1 MNSLTIG
8 KGTPSPV
15 QSGNLGLADRVAIVT
30 GGSRGIGKAVVSL
43 LASFGTHVLV
53 NYRKDETAAAEVV
66 NLAHSHNVK
75 ALALQADV
83 AKLSDAERL
92 LQQTVEHFGRVDFLI
107 CNAGI
112 WEGAPVESIS
122 EELWDRTLD
131 INLKGTW
138 SVCRA
143 AVPIMKQQ
151 GFGRIV
157 IVSSTAGQRGE
168 ANVSN
173 YAASKGGQ
181 ISFTKSLAPELAPFG
196 INVNC
201 VAPGWVETEMTTNAL
216 ADAGQ
221 YEAIIKGI
229 PLGRVAT
236 PEDIAGAIAFLCS
249 DWANHITGEVVNVNG
264 GSVLCG

>member
-1 MNSLTIG
+1 MIPTSHR
-8 KGTPSPV
+8 KGRETV
-15 QSGNLGLADRVAIVT
+15 QDGTLGLAGRVALVT
-30 GGSRGIGKAVVSL
+30 GGSRGIGKAVVEL
-43 LASFGTHVLV
+43 LASAGVDVVV
-53 NYRKDETAAAEVV
+53 NYVRDEEAAASTVAGASAQGV
-66 NLAHSHNVK
+66 KSLAVK
-75 ALALQADV
+75 ADV
-83 AKLSDAERL
+83 SKLEEA
-92 LQQTVEHFGRVDFLI
+92 QQLVQETVEHFKRIDFLI

-112 WEGAPVESIS
+112 WEGSPVESIS
-122 EELWDRTLD
+122 EDLWDRTID

-151 GFGRIV
+151 RFGRIV

-181 ISFTKSLAPELAPFG
+181 ISFTKSLSTELASFG

-201 VAPGWVETEMTTNAL
+201 VAPGWVETEMNTDVFSDSARLESILQT
-216 ADAGQ
+216 
-221 YEAIIKGI
+221 I
-229 PLGRVAT
+229 PQRR
-236 PEDIAGAIAFLCS
+236 IAGSKEIAGPIVFLCTE
-249 DWANHITGEVVNVNG
+249 WASNITGEVLNVNG

>member
-1 MNSLTIG
+1 MN
-8 KGTPSPV
+8 
-15 QSGNLGLADRVAIVT
+15 QNDNLGLSGRVALVT
-30 GGSRGIGKAVVSL
+30 GGSRGIGRAVVAL
-43 LASFGTHVLV
+43 FASCGAHVVV
-53 NYRKDETAAAEVV
+53 NYVRDEAAATETV
-66 NLAHSHNVK
+66 NMAQAHGVK
-75 ALALQADV
+75 AAAVQADV
-83 AKLSDAERL
+83 SQLDQAAQL
-92 LQQTVEHFGRVDFLI
+92 LRQTVEHFGRLDFLI

-112 WEGAPVESIS
+112 WEGAPVEAIS
-122 EELWDRTLD
+122 EELWDKTLE

-143 AVPIMKQQ
+143 AVPLMKQQ
-151 GFGRIV
+151 RFGRIV

-181 ISFTKSLAPELAPFG
+181 ISFTKSLAPELGPFG

-201 VAPGWVETEMTTNAL
+201 VAPGWVQTEMTNEAL
-216 ADAGQ
+216 ADATTL
-221 YEAIIKGI
+221 ESIRRSS

-236 PEDIAGAIAFLCS
+236 AEEIAGPIVFLCS
-249 DWANHITGEVVNVNG
+249 AWASHITGEVLNVNG